1 MIVVV
6 WYKAIRN
13 LPNSGH
19 SHQYRCMAERAQSG
33 HLTKTLRQVKQIEAF
48 KVSNA
53 DKVSFRCDCANVAF
67 QALVGNSM
75 NNI

>member
-19 SHQYRCMAERAQSG
+19 SHQYRCLAERAQSG

-53 DKVSFRCDCANVAF
+53 DKAGIHCQRLECRNRPTADNG
-67 QALVGNSM
+67 L
-75 NNI
+75 I